1 MMNNLFIQLAH
12 DHLNIAKW
20 LLEIKPTLNISV
32 DDDYIFRFACEN
44 IKIELAQWLVSIN
57 TNYNIVIVIDYMY
70 RGNNT
75 IYYDIQKPIEIKKT
89 LPIHSDIIQI
99 ICLEEEDKECIICKH
114 RTINL
119 QTNCKHNFCTEC
131 ISEWYGLHQSCP
143 YCRANINTCN
153 TIVIA

>member
-1 MMNNLFIQLAH
+1 MTEFFRAAVHNG
-12 DHLNIAKW
+12 HLHIVKW
-20 LLEIKPTLNISV
+20 LLEINPTLNISV
-32 DDDYIFRFACEN
+32 DDDYIFRFACDN
-44 IKIELAQWLVSIN
+44 YQVELVQLLRTIN
-57 TNYNIVIVIDYMY
+57 RNYNYIIINSRIIY
-70 RGNNT
+70 T
-75 IYYDIQKPIEIKKT
+75 IKKPIKT
-89 LPIHSDIIQI
+89 LPMHSDIIQI
-99 ICLEEEDKECIICKH
+99 ICLEEEYKECIICKH